1 MFNINPQT
9 HQQTGVAL
17 IAALVIM
24 LILTIVG
31 VTAINMT
38 SLEEKMAFNSQDRQ
52 QARYLAES
60 ALLLYAQ
67 PINTPSP
74 SQPGLSAKTFTMTTG
89 EESPTPNLQSGS
101 VTFTY
106 LGTAFAANVPSPNPV
121 VRVPSIEPVQTYRL
135 SANVTTKAGTNS
147 QLVAGYYFYK
157 QDN

>member
-1 MFNINPQT
+1 MFNMTPQT

-89 EESPTPNLQSGS
+89 EESPTPNLQSGTVS
-101 VTFTY
+101 FTY
-106 LGTAFAANVPSPNPV
+106 LGPTQAANVPSPNTSVKVLDLTPV
-121 VRVPSIEPVQTYRL
+121 HTYRL
-135 SANVTTKAGTNS
+135 SADVTTKAGTNS
-147 QLVAGYYFYK
+147 QRVAGYYFFK